1 MNYSLLI
8 YAKFY
13 FSNPKFL
20 CNRKNFY
27 TIFINNRNFIT
38 SIYLVAESAV
48 NSLLKDRN
56 TLLGT
61 SDSRIVI
68 AEQKVAALP
77 NTSSVKAMLQQ
88 QLNNLIG

>member
-1 MNYSLLI
+1 M
-8 YAKFY
+8 
-13 FSNPKFL
+13 
-20 CNRKNFY
+20 
-27 TIFINNRNFIT
+27 FINNRNFIT